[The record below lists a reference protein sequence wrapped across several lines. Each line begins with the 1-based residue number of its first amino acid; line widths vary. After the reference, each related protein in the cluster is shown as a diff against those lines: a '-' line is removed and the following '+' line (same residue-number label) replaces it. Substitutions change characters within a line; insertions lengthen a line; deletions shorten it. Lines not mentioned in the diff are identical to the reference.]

1 MAQSIGH
8 SLKSVQARSW
18 CTRTRGAR
26 FDRCGAVCV
35 LGLRLGS
42 QASQP
47 AFGSHPRRAPSLR
60 RLRAADK
67 SAPRRDSHRVT
78 QLQSLDAGRASGLGM
93 MMRCPR
99 CD

>member
-18 CTRTRGAR
+18 CTRAQGAR

-47 AFGSHPRRAPSLR
+47 SAAIPAVPRPS
-60 RLRAADK
+60 
-67 SAPRRDSHRVT
+67 
-78 QLQSLDAGRASGLGM
+78 AGSGLQIKVLHAGT
-93 MMRCPR
+93 RIALRSFKAWKQGEPVAWG
-99 CD
+99 